1 MTLKLKTKEYSG
13 SISLHPKLVKAMG
26 QLDACAQDSK
36 KNQLQLYPLFA
47 SLSAQLKACDDLDP
61 ATFSRASHLVTILE
75 ASNKPGTL
83 PHCSL
88 LLQKMRFLIQREII
102 SLTMLKDDSDI
113 KVSNHDI
120 DLTFIFDTISLFC
133 DTAIDLED
141 LEAKL
146 KCVIPTCTIK
156 GGHLLIPQGH
166 IPPADILKM
175 SSVLFHRDLLFHSVL
190 DVITLF
196 EEINHDFLQDELA
209 SHFSSGRSLLSLKTL
224 KDVNQYLGTS
234 SSLEEAAGLIASSA
248 HAMRGFED
256 VVADVLGRSAEA
268 LSSIPVS
275 KLATPH
281 LFDFFEF
288 SRTILKLPADTSATS
303 TSLADL
309 DFLKTQDQTTDYFLG
324 ALPAFY
330 EQIGGDA
337 AVEKAFDFL
346 NFVFK
351 VQHIV
356 DSKIK
361 SGHLVYEPSSG
372 DKLLLRTLKVIA
384 DSRALGDIYPINFGK
399 PLCESMDEAILLPMV
414 TTREIHGTQAAQKAE
429 ALAKQRQAAKELE
442 ALLAE
447 FDVVEVVKPRSKA
460 SAAPKKI
467 AHLEGAAMGG
477 GGSLM
482 SNKAPPQEALD
493 VDAMVLA
500 SCGGSS
506 AEAPRVLKKQAVALN
521 PMDSLF
527 LTQKFLPANLKLHP
541 RVVSWLSSSAEGL
554 AYYKFDAAHN
564 PHGIT
569 EAEMI
574 LRHRLPQALLLPLF
588 NSHYSRETVWHD
600 GKRALKK
607 REAELL
613 IDGRAFTLQA
623 TLNRIG
629 ELYHFYAQPKDLS
642 PEDEARLSE
651 KAILALLNDIEAEDR
666 TEMSIAGIKTLTIDP
681 ETNNLICVFEG
692 RRYEIKFIG

>member
-1 MTLKLKTKEYSG
+1 MALKLKTKEYSG
-13 SISLHPKLVKAMG
+13 SILQHPKLVKAMG

-36 KNQLQLYPLFA
+36 KSQSQLYPIFA
-47 SLSAQLKACDDLDP
+47 SLSAQLKTCDNIDP
-61 ATFSRASHLVTILE
+61 ATFSRASHLVTILD
-75 ASNKPGTL
+75 ATNKPGTL

-113 KVSNHDI
+113 KVFNHDI
-120 DLTFIFDTISLFC
+120 DLTFIFDTLSIFC
-133 DTAIDLED
+133 DTAIDLAP
-141 LEAKL
+141 LEEKL
-146 KCVIPTCTIK
+146 KCVIPSCEIK

-166 IPPADILKM
+166 IPPAAILAVSAITFQGDI
-175 SSVLFHRDLLFHSVL
+175 LFHSVL
-190 DVITLF
+190 DVIALY
-196 EEINHDFLQDELA
+196 EEINHDFLEEELA
-209 SHFSSGRSLLSLKTL
+209 THFSSGRSVLSIKTL
-224 KDVNQYLGTS
+224 KDVNQYLGTAT
-234 SSLEEAAGLIASSA
+234 SLEEAAGLIASSPY
-248 HAMRGFED
+248 AMRGFED
-256 VVADVLGRSAEA
+256 VVAGLIGRSAEA

-288 SRTILKLPADTSATS
+288 SKTILTLPDDVSETSDCI
-303 TSLADL
+303 ADL
-309 DFLKTQDQTTDYFLG
+309 DFLKTQDQTTGYFMR

-330 EQIGGDA
+330 ETIGGDTA
-337 AVEKAFDFL
+337 IEKAFDFL

-351 VQHIV
+351 VQASV

-372 DKLLLRTLKVIA
+372 DQLFLRTLKVVVE
-384 DSRALGDIYPINFGK
+384 SRALGDIYPINFER
-399 PLCESMDEAILLPMV
+399 PLCASMEEALLLPMAL
-414 TTREIHGTQAAQKAE
+414 TREIYSAQAAQKAE
-429 ALAKQRQAAKELE
+429 ALVKQQLAAKELE
-442 ALLAE
+442 AFLAE
-447 FDVVEVVKPRSKA
+447 FDVVEVTKPLAKV
-460 SAAPKKI
+460 SATSKKI
-467 AHLEGAAMGG
+467 AHEEPMMAMGG
-477 GGSLM
+477 GGSSM
-482 SNKAPPQEALD
+482 SNKATHGHAMALPCSGGAGILAPPI
-493 VDAMVLA
+493 M
-500 SCGGSS
+500 
-506 AEAPRVLKKQAVALN
+506 KKQAVALN
-521 PMDSLF
+521 PMDSLI
-527 LTQKFLPANLKLHP
+527 LTQKLLPTNLKLHP

-613 IDGRAFTLQA
+613 VDGRAFTLQA
-623 TLNRIG
+623 TLNRVG

-642 PEDEARLSE
+642 AEDEALLSE
-651 KAILALLNDIEAEDR
+651 RAILALLNDLEAEER
-666 TEMSIAGIKTLTIDP
+666 TEMSIAGIKTLNIDP
-681 ETNNLICVFEG
+681 DTNNLMCLFEG
-692 RRYEIKFIG
+692 RRYEIKFMG